1 MARRNVTIM
10 VRWVGIAGAIL
21 FAASLPAQVP
31 VLDEIDPPAA
41 APGAPAR
48 LTLWGRNLNNVS
60 ALRFDC
66 PGIRA
71 TPMEVPPEPAA
82 DGAAKSAERKDRRG
96 DRRSTEAASPPW
108 RIEVDASVP
117 PGLYDVRAVTELGV
131 SAPRSIHVAPL
142 TIVDRSVSKGKERI
156 ELPLESRVAGHVDEG
171 EVEQFSLRA
180 PRDALVVIE
189 CLGERIDSR
198 IDATLEVKEAGNGR
212 RVAFSRDRFGLD
224 PAAAF
229 EARAGV
235 EYQVELWDFTY
246 RGRFPYLLSAS
257 TQPLPLFAFPPVI
270 EAGAE
275 SAVTLYGW
283 NLPNGSRIAGRGDL
297 LESLQVRIP
306 SQPRVDLHG
315 AYRRTKDLLDGV
327 IFLRPAELPAPVAE
341 PLAFLEASCKPVLE
355 KEPNDRPAM
364 AMELGLPCEVCG
376 DFGSPRDLDWFSFRA
391 EKGKAVEIQVNSARL
406 GGVSDIVLLVAKSA
420 RKGEAEK
427 VEDLLFIDERKDGF
441 PREDMIQRKFVAP
454 SRDPY
459 AVWTPPEDGTYLLQL
474 RNRNGRSGPE
484 AFFVLGVRPAK
495 PDFTVVVTHSENLC
509 GEAPT
514 LPRGSSQSLD
524 VLIERRGGF
533 TGGVKVEAAGLPAGV
548 AADPVWL
555 AADENCAAFAIRAA
569 ADAAPWEGALHVVAT
584 AAGPTGPICHEALS
598 SVTIYGG
605 SETRH
610 PLGYVHSR
618 LAESTPLAVRGPTGF
633 AITLEPQ
640 ELTIYPGSKVSLVAR
655 ASRADGFTEPIQL
668 SLQGFGEISRAEE
681 NGNRP
686 VQATIEKDKSEAKI
700 EVTAKNELPYG
711 PRSLIV
717 FATAQVERT
726 EASGEQG
733 GAQRKRKRRV
743 TLVSNSVTARVVPP
757 FSVEV
762 AATDGVIADGG
773 RLELPF
779 RILREAGVED
789 ELEVSLD
796 LPKDAPGLS
805 AEPVKVAKGQSRGR
819 MVLTSAQGAPGGEI
833 AGVRLRARGRV
844 SGRQFEEKTA
854 LPFALFRAD
863 AGHPSRHRQDA
874 AADRPTSVRQPFGA
888 KSLEAARVGALR
900 VEVSRSFE
908 MAGRG
913 ELRGRATLQ
922 HGGTVAFAP
931 LVFAAEEKSAVLSFD
946 LRGEPSLYPARVQ
959 LLIEANGP
967 GGPLR
972 TLLDVEGPRA

>member
-1 MARRNVTIM
+1 
-10 VRWVGIAGAIL
+10 
-21 FAASLPAQVP
+21 
-31 VLDEIDPPAA
+31 
-41 APGAPAR
+41 
-48 LTLWGRNLNNVS
+48 
-60 ALRFDC
+60 
-66 PGIRA
+66 
-71 TPMEVPPEPAA
+71 
-82 DGAAKSAERKDRRG
+82 
-96 DRRSTEAASPPW
+96 
-108 RIEVDASVP
+108 
-117 PGLYDVRAVTELGV
+117 
-131 SAPRSIHVAPL
+131 
-142 TIVDRSVSKGKERI
+142 
-156 ELPLESRVAGHVDEG
+156 
-171 EVEQFSLRA
+171 
-180 PRDALVVIE
+180 VVIE

-283 NLPNGSRIAGRGDL
+283 NLPRGSRIAGRGDL

-355 KEPNDRPAM
+355 KEPNDRPAT

-406 GGVSDIVLLVAKSA
+406 GRSLRHRAPRREKRPQGRGRESGRPPLH
-420 RKGEAEK
+420 RRAEGW
-427 VEDLLFIDERKDGF
+427 LP
-441 PREDMIQRKFVAP
+441 PRRHDQRKFVAP

-533 TGGVKVEAAGLPAGV
+533 AGGVKVEAAGLPAGV

-584 AAGPTGPICHEALS
+584 AAGPSGPICHEALS

-618 LAESTPLAVRGPTGF
+618 LADRPRSPCAVRP
-633 AITLEPQ
+633 
-640 ELTIYPGSKVSLVAR
+640 
-655 ASRADGFTEPIQL
+655 AS
-668 SLQGFGEISRAEE
+668 
-681 NGNRP
+681 
-686 VQATIEKDKSEAKI
+686 
-700 EVTAKNELPYG
+700 
-711 PRSLIV
+711 
-717 FATAQVERT
+717 
-726 EASGEQG
+726 
-733 GAQRKRKRRV
+733 
-743 TLVSNSVTARVVPP
+743 
-757 FSVEV
+757 
-762 AATDGVIADGG
+762 
-773 RLELPF
+773 
-779 RILREAGVED
+779 
-789 ELEVSLD
+789 
-796 LPKDAPGLS
+796 
-805 AEPVKVAKGQSRGR
+805 QSR
-819 MVLTSAQGAPGGEI
+819 S
-833 AGVRLRARGRV
+833 
-844 SGRQFEEKTA
+844 
-854 LPFALFRAD
+854 
-863 AGHPSRHRQDA
+863 SR
-874 AADRPTSVRQPFGA
+874 
-888 KSLEAARVGALR
+888 
-900 VEVSRSFE
+900 RS
-908 MAGRG
+908 
-913 ELRGRATLQ
+913 
-922 HGGTVAFAP
+922 
-931 LVFAAEEKSAVLSFD
+931 
-946 LRGEPSLYPARVQ
+946 
-959 LLIEANGP
+959 
-967 GGPLR
+967 
-972 TLLDVEGPRA
+972 